1 LPYLSYFLFDHHI
14 VIVVVF
20 KEKVC
25 VHVDVFIDVSITV
38 WMSQIS
44 QLLRVKVGV
53 PSAKAYWIQT
63 HIESFPIPC
72 LYVLWLILM
81 LILWDWCWMLN

>member
-1 LPYLSYFLFDHHI
+1 MPYLSYFLFDHHI

-53 PSAKAYWIQT
+53 PSAKAY
-63 HIESFPIPC
+63 
-72 LYVLWLILM
+72 
-81 LILWDWCWMLN
+81 